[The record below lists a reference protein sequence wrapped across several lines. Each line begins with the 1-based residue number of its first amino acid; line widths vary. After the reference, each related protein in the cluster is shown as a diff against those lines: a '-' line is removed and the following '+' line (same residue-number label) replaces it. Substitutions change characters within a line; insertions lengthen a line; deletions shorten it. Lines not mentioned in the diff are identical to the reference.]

1 MLYSLKRLVLPWTC
15 GYIHEEETNQ
25 RPERLAGLERDGDGW
40 PHKRQ
45 VFPLILG
52 QAGFVRE
59 SKQKSTFSP
68 SRREICFF
76 SRCVSGV
83 FLISDRVDGESEREP
98 GRDMGMGLPWKLAK
112 ERVPLR
118 RATA

>member
-1 MLYSLKRLVLPWTC
+1 MLHLDERVPELMLYSLKRLVLPWPC

-25 RPERLAGLERDGDGW
+25 RPERLAGLERDGDGS

-76 SRCVSGV
+76 SRYVSGV
-83 FLISDRVDGESEREP
+83 SLISDRVDGESER
-98 GRDMGMGLPWKLAK
+98 A
-112 ERVPLR
+112 
-118 RATA
+118 RAGHGYGFAVEIG